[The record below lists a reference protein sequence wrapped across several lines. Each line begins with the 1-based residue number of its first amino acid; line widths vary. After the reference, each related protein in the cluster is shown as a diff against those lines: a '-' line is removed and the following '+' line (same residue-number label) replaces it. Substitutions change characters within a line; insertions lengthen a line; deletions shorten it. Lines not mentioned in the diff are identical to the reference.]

1 MKDCPIA
8 NECMKKWA
16 AVTSSDIYYLE
27 EEKQE
32 KSPRVALG
40 DAVLPVLYHG
50 DTVLSGI
57 NHAEA
62 IEWLFSYE
70 VRWYHVSWG
79 FFYLCLCHGICCV
92 CFKLLFSE
100 DFSQILIRERG
111 RSVAICFIGHTC
123 AAVM

>member
-57 NHAEA
+57 NRAEA
-62 IEWLFSYE
+62 IEWLVMKLDGIMFHGDFFIYVFVMASVVCASSYSFQKTLA
-70 VRWYHVSWG
+70 R
-79 FFYLCLCHGICCV
+79 F
-92 CFKLLFSE
+92 
-100 DFSQILIRERG
+100 
-111 RSVAICFIGHTC
+111 
-123 AAVM
+123 